1 MLKSSEGL
9 AALHTISSG
18 GGGVEEK
25 GCTVNIH
32 DIQMM
37 DIPVLAQVR

>member
-25 GCTVNIH
+25 VVQSTSMISK
-32 DIQMM
+32 MM
-37 DIPVLAQVR
+37 DLAQVR